1 MKKRILTVL
10 LAVCMALTLTACG
23 AKKDEVGTFGATSDK
38 LIDALR
44 QDLETKGYGDM
55 FAKDPEVEKIAAEG
69 GAPKALRRSY
79 FAPGMVFEIYS
90 LAENDEVYQA
100 VLMVEKT
107 ELKTGQEKQSLD
119 VMLDLFT
126 SGFEKREREKLY
138 ENLSL
143 PDTEDG
149 IDKQAK
155 GTEAN
160 WVYFVEDGFLMISAT
175 SLDYVASVYE
185 GE

>member
-1 MKKRILTVL
+1 
-10 LAVCMALTLTACG
+10 
-23 AKKDEVGTFGATSDK
+23 
-38 LIDALR
+38 
-44 QDLETKGYGDM
+44 
-55 FAKDPEVEKIAAEG
+55 
-69 GAPKALRRSY
+69 
-79 FAPGMVFEIYS
+79 
-90 LAENDEVYQA
+90 
-100 VLMVEKT
+100 MVEKT

-185 GE
+185 GK